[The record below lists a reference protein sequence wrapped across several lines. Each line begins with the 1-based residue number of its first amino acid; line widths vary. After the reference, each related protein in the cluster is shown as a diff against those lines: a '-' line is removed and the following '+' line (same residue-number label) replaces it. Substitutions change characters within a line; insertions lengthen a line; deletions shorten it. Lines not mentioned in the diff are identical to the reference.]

1 MANASWIEIYF
12 QLELVIH
19 NKKTSLYSEVFLCLK
34 SLFLYHTKIKF
45 IMYDIVLVLHSYWAF
60 LVLLVLFL
68 ATINAL
74 IKFFGKREF
83 HAKDFRISLFTL
95 IVSHIQLLI
104 GLLLYVVSPR
114 LQMWSE
120 SGMGGIMK
128 DSVNRLYLVEHP
140 LINIIAVAL
149 ITIGYSKHK
158 KKLTSTPKF
167 KILAM
172 FYTIALVLFLSR
184 IPWNTWMN

>member
-1 MANASWIEIYF
+1 
-12 QLELVIH
+12 
-19 NKKTSLYSEVFLCLK
+19 
-34 SLFLYHTKIKF
+34 
-45 IMYDIVLVLHSYWAF
+45 MYDIVTVLHSYWAF

-74 IKFFGKREF
+74 IKFFGKKEF

-95 IVSHIQLLI
+95 IVSHIQLLLGI
-104 GLLLYVVSPR
+104 LLYFVSPR

-128 DSVNRLYLVEHP
+128 DSINRLYLVEHP

-167 KILAM
+167 KILAI
-172 FYTIALVLFLSR
+172 FYAIALVLFLSR
-184 IPWNTWMN
+184 IPWSTWMN